1 MKKVLLSVV
10 ALTLAAV
17 PFLPS
22 QAKGDTFYG
31 VLVPMP
37 TPVTLTSAVATL
49 TIGTTT
55 TLTSGGGDGTGGYRF
70 NNLSNSFCSITA
82 AGVVTANFPG
92 SCRFTV
98 TRLATGKYLD
108 TTSSALNLTAL
119 PEPDKSV
126 ISVPVPDPTPT
137 AEARATPT
145 PTATAT
151 PQSSPAATP
160 VKKSTPLR
168 DAVVVDSSDNDMTF
182 KAPVNVPLKKVAGI
196 NAVLTPAVGVSTY
209 KFTWSVNPS
218 AVSYSINLLT
228 PEGKKA
234 LTSKTTSV
242 SIDELGVGEYVM
254 EIQAI
259 DAKGKLSTPT
269 TSKFSISIPRSVK
282 LVAPT
287 SLTKPVIDK
296 ALEASLDR
304 FSLQTTPGTAMNL
317 SIEYSKSKSND
328 SNVLKLSAA
337 IEKYV
342 AGKRESSPLKITLIP
357 VKNSGDLAIIRGVG
371 EKKSPTLLLH
381 R

>member
-1 MKKVLLSVV
+1 MKKAVLSVV

-37 TPVTLTSAVATL
+37 TPVTLTSTVATL

-92 SCRFTV
+92 SCSFTV
-98 TRLATGKYLD
+98 TRLASGKYLD
-108 TTSSALNLTAL
+108 TTSSALNITAL

-151 PQSSPAATP
+151 PQSSPAPTAT
-160 VKKSTPLR
+160 KKAAPLR
-168 DAVVVDSSDNDMTF
+168 DAVVIDSSGNEMTMN
-182 KAPVNVPLKKVAGI
+182 APVSVPLKKVAGI
-196 NAVLTPAVGVSTY
+196 NAALTPAVGVSTY
-209 KFTWSVNPS
+209 KFSWALNP
-218 AVSYSINLLT
+218 AAISYSINLIT

-234 LTSKTTSV
+234 LTSNTTSI
-242 SIDELGVGEYVM
+242 SINELGVGDYSI

-259 DAKGKLSTPT
+259 DAKGKLSTPVV
-269 TSKFSISIPRSVK
+269 SKFAISAPRSVK
-282 LVAPT
+282 LVAPI
-287 SLTKPVIDK
+287 SLTKSVIDK
-296 ALEASLDR
+296 VLAAALDK
-304 FSLQTTPGTAMNL
+304 FSLQTTLGTAMNL
-317 SIEYSKSKSND
+317 TIEYSKSKRND
-328 SNVLKLSAA
+328 SNVLKLSSA
-337 IEKYV
+337 IEKYL
-342 AGKRESSPLKITLIP
+342 ADKREGSPIKITLSP
-357 VKNSGDLAIIRGVG
+357 VKNAGDIAVIRGVG